1 MPTSHLPSGA
11 SPSQNPQS
19 IPGMVPISAPG
30 VPAGLS
36 NPVQK
41 AMTSESHPA
50 SFPTYPTYYP
60 SAMPPN
66 TMSHPAHI
74 PRASLHPMLS
84 QQHQL
89 PPPPPQPSSQPA
101 QQQAASTSL
110 HQSSPSILPP
120 SQHNPQNMPMHPSY
134 PDAMMHLQ
142 HVVSSQ
148 QYRQLPPSVFA
159 APPDQQASQMQ
170 RLMPVQQVPVPSPQY
185 LPHFLQQQ
193 QQQQQQQQRSMHPP
207 ANATATPPNAVSSKP
222 PMSTIVSQNGTYYSI
237 PSVPHHAQN
246 PAAMGV
252 PPQPDSSA
260 VVNPPAPTPSVV
272 PPTHPINQMPSNA
285 PNAPSSLPLHVSASP
300 SVNPNPQPPPSVP
313 LPSHPPPPSSTT
325 QANVMPSNAPESV
338 RKLISLNEE
347 AWLQIGH
354 LAELYD
360 DSDKALTAYEAAL
373 RQNPYSI
380 PAMLQ
385 VATLLRNR
393 EQFLLAIEYYQTIL
407 DLDPKQGEIWSAL
420 GHCYLMR
427 DDLSRAYSAYRQAL
441 YHLKDP
447 KNPKLWYGIGILYDR
462 YGSHEHAEEA
472 FTQCLRMDP
481 NFEKVNE
488 IYFRLGIIYKQ
499 QHKFAQSLELFRY
512 ILNHPPKP
520 LTVLD
525 IYFQIGHVYEQQKE
539 YKLAKEAY
547 ERVLA
552 ETPNHAKVLQ
562 QLGWLCHQQSSSFT
576 NQDLAIQYL
585 TKSLEADDT
594 DAQSWYLIGRCY
606 VAQQKY
612 NKAYEA
618 YQQAVYRDGR
628 NPTFWCSIGVLYY
641 QINQY
646 QDALDAYSRAIRLN
660 PYISEVW
667 YDLGTLYE
675 SCHNQISD
683 ALDAYQ
689 RAAELDPAN
698 PHIRARLQL
707 LRGSSTDQ
715 HKLATSAAPPAV
727 TNQNPKFV
735 GQPGSV
741 YPGGLPAPPTPS
753 NWQVPQLSAQSQAM
767 TQPQTLT
774 QPQSQP
780 FFPQAYASNVAL
792 PNGVQHAYS
801 GAVPQQSPGT
811 VSTVGSVTNQP
822 SPTHQSTQQTN
833 AAPPVV
839 PTFMPNRSRPSIS
852 GAPAS
857 KSPQIKSSDQ
867 PHSRHDSF
875 TTIVGQQ
882 ERSNSISSRPKDI
895 KGAISTFE
903 QRERHTGSP
912 KDTPKKPDVYVA
924 PPIESSR
931 SVTADLDQSAGSQ
944 EISQEVPV
952 EKSNKRQL
960 PSNEKRTEEVPPE
973 LPSSDEG
980 VKRQKVIADEARDND
995 NKANKEEVSPRS
1007 SPVEPIEEAK
1017 ADQQSERQ
1025 NGSEERSQSIESPV
1039 PEAKDKSRS
1048 PKQTARTLDVDE
1060 DYDGEEEVDKDA
1072 H

>member
-11 SPSQNPQS
+11 SPSHNPQS
-19 IPGMVPISAPG
+19 VSGIVPISAPNS
-30 VPAGLS
+30 GLS

-41 AMTSESHPA
+41 VITSENPS
-50 SFPTYPTYYP
+50 SFPAAYPAYYP
-60 SAMPPN
+60 SAIPPN
-66 TMSHPAHI
+66 TLSHPAHI
-74 PRASLHPMLS
+74 PRTSLHPMLS
-84 QQHQL
+84 QQHQQTQHQQ
-89 PPPPPQPSSQPA
+89 PQPPSQPGSQSA
-101 QQQAASTSL
+101 QQQAAATSM
-110 HQSSPSILPP
+110 HQPSPSILPP
-120 SQHNPQNMPMHPSY
+120 SQHNSQNLPMHASY

-148 QYRQLPPSVFA
+148 QYRQLPPTVLSA
-159 APPDQQASQMQ
+159 PDQQSSQMQ
-170 RLMPVQQVPVPSPQY
+170 RLMPVQLPSNPAAPVQQVPVPSSHY
-185 LPHFLQQQ
+185 LPQFV
-193 QQQQQQQQRSMHPP
+193 QQQRSMHPS
-207 ANATATPPNAVSSKP
+207 NNVNATPPNAPPSKP
-222 PMSTIVSQNGTYYSI
+222 PMSNIVSQNGTYYSI
-237 PSVPHHAQN
+237 PSVPHPVQN
-246 PAAMGV
+246 PTMGV
-252 PPQPDSSA
+252 AAPSTTAEPPSVTNPSAPSQPA
-260 VVNPPAPTPSVV
+260 TAPTHS
-272 PPTHPINQMPSNA
+272 INQMAPNPSNVS
-285 PNAPSSLPLHVSASP
+285 SSLPVHVAAPP
-300 SVNPNPQPPPSVP
+300 SVNANPQPPASVP
-313 LPSHPPPPSSTT
+313 VTSHPPPPSATLTS
-325 QANVMPSNAPESV
+325 VMPPNAPESV

-385 VATLLRNR
+385 IATLLRNR

-499 QHKFAQSLELFRY
+499 QHKFAQSLDLFRY

-675 SCHNQISD
+675 SCHNQVSD

-689 RAAELDPAN
+689 RAAELDPSN

-715 HKLATSAAPPAV
+715 HKLASSAAPPAIA
-727 TNQNPKFV
+727 NQNAKFV
-735 GQPGSV
+735 GQPASV
-741 YPGGLPAPPTPS
+741 YPGGLPAPPASS
-753 NWQVPQLSAQSQAM
+753 NWQVPQVQMQSQAM
-767 TQPQTLT
+767 NQP
-774 QPQSQP
+774 QPQS
-780 FFPQAYASNVAL
+780 FVTQAYGGNMAL
-792 PNGVQHAYS
+792 TNGVQHGYTN
-801 GAVPQQSPGT
+801 AVPQQSPSS
-811 VSTVGSVTNQP
+811 VSALGPAVNQT
-822 SPTHQSTQQTN
+822 SPTQQMTQQTN
-833 AAPPVV
+833 SATAV
-839 PTFMPNRSRPSIS
+839 PAGMSNRSRPSIS
-852 GAPAS
+852 NAPIS
-857 KSPQIKSSDQ
+857 KSPQIKNSEQSR
-867 PHSRHDSF
+867 SRHNS
-875 TTIVGQQ
+875 ISAAVGQ
-882 ERSNSISSRPKDI
+882 ERSNSISSRPKEQ
-895 KGAISTFE
+895 KGAISTID
-903 QRERHTGSP
+903 QRERQSGSP
-912 KDTPKKPDVYVA
+912 KDSLKKADAIAMPNESPKSA
-924 PPIESSR
+924 ETSF
-931 SVTADLDQSAGSQ
+931 DQSVVGQ
-944 EISQEVPV
+944 ETTQEVPA
-952 EKSNKRQL
+952 EKSNKRHL
-960 PSNEKRTEEVPPE
+960 PSNEKRTEEAPLKPQS
-973 LPSSDEG
+973 PEG
-980 VKRQKVIADEARDND
+980 VKRQKVIEDETQDND
-995 NKANKEEVSPRS
+995 AKANTERISPKS
-1007 SPVEPIEEAK
+1007 SPVNPVEEVEHE
-1017 ADQQSERQ
+1017 QESESRES
-1025 NGSEERSQSIESPV
+1025 SEERSQNGENSVSEQ
-1039 PEAKDKSRS
+1039 KNKSRS

-1060 DYDGEEEVDKDA
+1060 DYDEEEVDRDTA
-1072 H
+1072 HD